1 MNRILAVA
9 ITVLVCCISCCG
21 QTNTCP
27 PAIVGFALSPIRLR
41 ADFGLEPQTTEQT
54 NSEHLSLSIPVQKV
68 ALENSFSD
76 GDLFSRRI
84 RPGEFYLTRPEPRPD
99 SDVARFLDRIF
110 TPELIPVGK
119 ASFSCPFVTM
129 IKRKNPLS
137 LLSGFTTS
145 QAQTGDGQ
153 INFTLF
159 QLSW

>member
-1 MNRILAVA
+1 MNRILGVAGAV
-9 ITVLVCCISCCG
+9 LLCCISCGG
-21 QTNTCP
+21 QTNNCP
-27 PAIVGFALSPIRLR
+27 PPIAGFALSPIRLR
-41 ADFGLEPQTTEQT
+41 AHFGLEPQTTEQT

-68 ALENSFSD
+68 TLENSISD
-76 GDLFSRRI
+76 GDLFSRLI

-99 SDVARFLDRIF
+99 SDVARFVDRIF

-129 IKRKNPLS
+129 VKRKNPLS
-137 LLSGFTTS
+137 LLSGFTTTK
-145 QAQTGDGQ
+145 ALTGDGQ

>member
-1 MNRILAVA
+1 MNRILGVAGAV
-9 ITVLVCCISCCG
+9 LLCCISCCG

-27 PAIVGFALSPIRLR
+27 PPIGDFALPPIRLR

-68 ALENSFSD
+68 ALENAFGD

-110 TPELIPVGK
+110 MPELIPVGR

-129 IKRKNPLS
+129 VKRKNPLS
-137 LLSGFTTS
+137 LLSGFTTT
-145 QAQTGDGQ
+145 QALTGDGQ
-153 INFTLF
+153 INFKLF
-159 QLSW
+159 ELSW